1 MFTTYSL
8 GVEVENTIQ
17 LQDIVLGHYSRVLAG
32 HPAGQLL
39 LIVNGRAGMG
49 GTETLLSTS
58 AAVNQMA
65 REAGVT
71 RMPILR
77 VAPTCVGATDI
88 RGRTM
93 HGMFRIPTPTSNFY
107 IPLNADDGQ
116 SLQEELRDV
125 GYLFLDAR
133 GMVGSMLWLWADQRC
148 RDLGRESEPFGGMN
162 VVMFRNAL

>member
-8 GVEVENTIQ
+8 GVEVENTIE
-17 LQDIVLGHYSRVLAG
+17 LQDLVVDHYSRVLAG

-39 LIVNGRAGMG
+39 LNVNGRAGMG
-49 GTETLLSTS
+49 SIETILSTS
-58 AAVNQMA
+58 AAVNHMA

-77 VAPTCVGATDI
+77 VAPTCIGSIDI

-93 HGMFRIPTPTSNFY
+93 HGMFRIPIPTSNFY
-107 IPLNADDGQ
+107 IPLNADDRQ

-133 GMVGSMLWLWADQRC
+133 GMVGSTLWLWVDRRC
-148 RDLGRESEPFGGMN
+148 RDLGRGLEPFGGMN
-162 VVMFRNAL
+162 VVMFRNTL